1 MNQLK
6 ELTTIEEMVAQL
18 PIIKQLYPDYTIEKY
33 KSLLEQMVP
42 NNYKQLIVVQE
53 NQTVGLAG
61 FWIGTKLWSGKYLE
75 LDNVVVHQDFRS
87 QKIGSIM
94 TNYLNQKA
102 IAENCNMIVLDA
114 FTTNFGAH
122 KFYMNHGYVPKGFHF
137 VKFLNE

>member
-61 FWIGTKLWSGKYLE
+61 FWIGTKLWCGKYLE
-75 LDNVVVHQDFRS
+75 FDNVVVHQDFRS
-87 QKIGSIM
+87 KGIGSLM
-94 TNYLNQKA
+94 TTYLNQKA
-102 IAENCNMIVLDA
+102 VEENCNMMALDA
-114 FTTNFGAH
+114 YTNNFGAQ
-122 KFYMNHGYVPKGFHF
+122 KFYMNHGFVPKGFHF
-137 VKFLNE
+137 VKYLKE

>member
-6 ELTTIEEMVAQL
+6 ELTTIDEMLVQL
-18 PIIKQLYPDYTIEKY
+18 PIIQQLYPDYTVEKY
-33 KSLLEQMVP
+33 KSLLEQMIP
-42 NNYKQLIVVQE
+42 NNYKQLLVVQG

-87 QKIGSIM
+87 QKIGSVL

-102 IAENCNMIVLDA
+102 IEENCNMIVLDA

-137 VKFLNE
+137 VKILN

>member
-1 MNQLK
+1 M
-6 ELTTIEEMVAQL
+6 
-18 PIIKQLYPDYTIEKY
+18 
-33 KSLLEQMVP
+33 
-42 NNYKQLIVVQE
+42 
-53 NQTVGLAG
+53 AG

>member
-6 ELTTIEEMVAQL
+6 ELTTIEEMLAQL
-18 PIIKQLYPDYTIEKY
+18 PIFKQLYPDYTIEKY

>member
-18 PIIKQLYPDYTIEKY
+18 PIIKQLYPDYTIERY

-122 KFYMNHGYVPKGFHF
+122 KFYMNHGYVPKGYHF

>member
-1 MNQLK
+1 MNHLK

>member
-42 NNYKQLIVVQE
+42 NICKQLIVVQE

>member
-122 KFYMNHGYVPKGFHF
+122 NFYINHLYFS
-137 VKFLNE
+137 

>member
-6 ELTTIEEMVAQL
+6 ELTTIEEMLAQL
-18 PIIKQLYPDYTIEKY
+18 PIIKQLYPYYTIEKY

-42 NNYKQLIVVQE
+42 NNYKQLIVVPE

>member
-122 KFYMNHGYVPKGFHF
+122 KFYMNHGYVPKGYHF

>member
-61 FWIGTKLWSGKYLE
+61 FWIGTKLWSRKYLE

>member
-61 FWIGTKLWSGKYLE
+61 FWIGTKLWSGKYL
-75 LDNVVVHQDFRS
+75 
-87 QKIGSIM
+87 
-94 TNYLNQKA
+94 
-102 IAENCNMIVLDA
+102 
-114 FTTNFGAH
+114 
-122 KFYMNHGYVPKGFHF
+122 
-137 VKFLNE
+137 

>member
-6 ELTTIEEMVAQL
+6 ELTTIDEMLVQL
-18 PIIKQLYPDYTIEKY
+18 PIIQQLYPDYTVERY
-33 KSLLEQMVP
+33 KSLLEQMIP
-42 NNYKQLIVVQE
+42 NNYKQLIVVQG

-87 QKIGSIM
+87 QKIGSVL

-102 IAENCNMIVLDA
+102 IEENCNMIVLDA

-137 VKFLNE
+137 VKILN